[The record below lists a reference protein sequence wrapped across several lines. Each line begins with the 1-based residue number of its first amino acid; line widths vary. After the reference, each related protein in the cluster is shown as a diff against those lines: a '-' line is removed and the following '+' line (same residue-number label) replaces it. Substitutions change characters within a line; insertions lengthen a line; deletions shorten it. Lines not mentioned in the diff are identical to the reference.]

1 VVNYE
6 LYERTGAYAVVRLNL
21 NAGGGS
27 EWESNPPSK
36 PAKGSNS
43 SFEGCENHRALCAS
57 VVGL

>member
-27 EWESNPPSK
+27 EWESNTYWHCSD
-36 PAKGSNS
+36 
-43 SFEGCENHRALCAS
+43 
-57 VVGL
+57 